1 MAQKTKLPP
10 NDLYVGDYKI
20 ADTDGKLYHEGTVID
35 PAGVYVPLEGI
46 TSTVAQTNAVL
57 VTEEG
62 AGVYTGSVS
71 VPAGAIIQDVIVHAI
86 ALWDAATSAVMI
98 VGDVAD
104 PNGFFA
110 AVNLKATDLLAG
122 ESVSFAEAGGKGG
135 ADVSATHI
143 SRRYLATART
153 VSIEVTSVGA
163 GTAGRTLMTVI
174 YTVPVPVAATF
185 VAAE

>member
-1 MAQKTKLPP
+1 MAQKTNLPA
-10 NDLYVGDYKI
+10 NDLYVGALKI
-20 ADTDGKLYHEGTVID
+20 ADTDGKLYFEGSVID
-35 PAGVYVPLEGI
+35 PAG
-46 TSTVAQTNAVL
+46 QTQAVL

-62 AGVYTGSVS
+62 AGVYTGSATI
-71 VPAGAIIQDVIVHAI
+71 PAGAIIQDVIVHAI
-86 ALWDAATSAVMI
+86 ALWDAATSATMI

-122 ESVSFAEAGGKGG
+122 ESVSFSEAGGKGG
-135 ADVSATHI
+135 ADVAATHI
-143 SRRYLATART
+143 NRRYLATERT

-174 YTVPVPVAATF
+174 YTVPTPTDATF
-185 VAAE
+185 VAAA